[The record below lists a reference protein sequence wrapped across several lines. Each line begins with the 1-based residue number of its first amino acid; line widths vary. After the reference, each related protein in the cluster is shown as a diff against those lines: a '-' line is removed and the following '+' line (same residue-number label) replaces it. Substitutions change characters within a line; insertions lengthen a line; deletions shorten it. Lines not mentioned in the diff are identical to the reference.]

1 MSIYF
6 WYFLFKFLCYNSLYF
21 DSNSY
26 TYVDNNILSL
36 AVNIDDYEI
45 IPTENLEIQVGKLS
59 RYGPDCYGC
68 SGILAHGEWVLNGKI
83 YYEDAEYGSV
93 RILAADRGYPFGTM
107 VRITTNDSIF
117 LGIVLDRGSA
127 IGFNKIA
134 LFDLLYPSEELANID
149 GISYNTTFEILR
161 YGF

>member
-1 MSIYF
+1 M
-6 WYFLFKFLCYNSLYF
+6 
-21 DSNSY
+21 
-26 TYVDNNILSL
+26 
-36 AVNIDDYEI
+36 
-45 IPTENLEIQVGKLS
+45 
-59 RYGPDCYGC
+59 
-68 SGILAHGEWVLNGKI
+68 AHGEWVLNGKI

-149 GISYNTTFEILR
+149 S
-161 YGF
+161 